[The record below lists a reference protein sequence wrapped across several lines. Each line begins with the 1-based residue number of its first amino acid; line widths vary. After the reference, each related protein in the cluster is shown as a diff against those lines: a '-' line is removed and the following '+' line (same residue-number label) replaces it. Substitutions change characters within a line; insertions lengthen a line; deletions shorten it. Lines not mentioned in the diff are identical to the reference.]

1 MSDSSKVKQV
11 APTKLDLKFTSE
23 PNPLFPVANA
33 IKLQLQP
40 NHQLWRSYRF
50 NPSVPLRDFN
60 LQIEYYDSQTFPLK
74 EAHDL
79 ARQLVY
85 GKLYQEQCTAIG
97 QQIDQG
103 QFNQLEAHK
112 VNGNTEQTSSW
123 SVKEADMIWADLK
136 SLIDKVC
143 EQMHEHIGVASQD
156 MTLALPAT
164 HLPYLFKQVGLHCS
178 VLEQLNLLFPNLRI
192 IAIPELTTEQGNHA
206 LLVCKHQAFGPA
218 GYFAIGAQANIVF
231 EDDVAT
237 KTKLFIPVY
246 GLVITNPEQ
255 IAVLTGI

>member
-1 MSDSSKVKQV
+1 MSDSSKVEKV
-11 APTKLDLKFTSE
+11 DPTKLDLKFANE
-23 PNPLFPVANA
+23 PLPLFPVANSIQA
-33 IKLQLQP
+33 QLQP
-40 NHQLWRSYRF
+40 TPQLWRSYRV
-50 NPSVPLRDFN
+50 NHSVPLRDFN

-103 QFNQLEAHK
+103 TLNQLAAHK
-112 VNGNTEQTSSW
+112 VNGYTEQTSSW
-123 SVKEADMIWADLK
+123 SVKAADMIWADLK

-143 EQMHEHIGVASQD
+143 EQMHEHVGVVSQD

-164 HLPYLFKQVGLHCS
+164 HLPYLLKEGGLHCS
-178 VLEQLNLLFPNLRI
+178 VLERLKLIFPKLRFV
-192 IAIPELTTEQGNHA
+192 AIPELTTEQGNHA
-206 LLVCKHQAFGPA
+206 LLVCNHQAFGPA
-218 GYFAIGAQANIVF
+218 GYFAIGAKAPIVF

-237 KTKLFIPVY
+237 KTKLFVPVY